1 MAIRRE
7 RFDLGEELAPPYET
21 PEGFLVV
28 EAYVSRPGIY
38 VYRNT
43 REDELDGLGKE
54 GELRRELRPDS
65 EVTSPKSLET
75 YRARSVTV
83 GHPRKNGKRVRVDA
97 NNVREFEVGTV
108 DGPARVVNGRLAAK
122 LVIKDKAAIAEA
134 KARKR
139 QVSPGHLSEIIVQ
152 KGVDPKYGRYDA
164 IQADIEINHIALVE
178 RARGGDSLHLRLDGE
193 ELREDSADNGKL
205 TTTVE
210 GHAHLVRLT
219 DWEGHACSSGTT
231 SWAVSEGED
240 HGHEHAWVKNADGT
254 ITIAASSGHTHE
266 IVQESPLGT
275 LLDLA
280 GAPLDAAGFPPVAP
294 LRTDGT
300 HHSFRSDEMADKKS
314 REDEL
319 TEKVQELEGVIKSLE
334 KERDTLEGRVRERM
348 DAAEAEA
355 VRKAVE
361 RADEAEKRLDA
372 YKAGFTQ
379 AVKSWT
385 ALTVVAQAVLG
396 KGYRMDDKDEAN
408 VVADVVKRL
417 DPAIDVVNTPLPELR
432 GHFKQLVARFDRA
445 KKEYA
450 DAADTIGSGSRSRAD
465 EEARSRK
472 IDDEWN
478 NQWKR
483 PAASTLMLQKER

>member
-1 MAIRRE
+1 MAVRRE
-7 RFDLGEELAPPYET
+7 RFDRYDLGDLAPPVET

-97 NNVREFEVGTV
+97 GNVREYEVGTV
-108 DGPARVVNGRLAAK
+108 DGPARVVKGRLAAK

-134 KARKR
+134 KAGKR
-139 QVSPGHLSEIIVQ
+139 QVSPGHLSEIIVK

-164 IQADIEINHIALVE
+164 IQADIEINHVALVE
-178 RARGGDSLHLRLDGE
+178 KARGGDALHLRLDGE
-193 ELREDSADNGKL
+193 EIREDDAGDGKL
-205 TTTVE
+205 TTTVD
-210 GHAHLVRLT
+210 GHAHLVRFT
-219 DWEGHACSSGTT
+219 DYDGKSCSSGST
-231 SWAVSEGED
+231 SWAAAEGEE
-240 HGHEHAWVKNADGT
+240 HPHEHAWVKNPDGT
-254 ITIAASSGHTHE
+254 ITIAASGGHTHE
-266 IVQESPLGT
+266 LVQDPMLGA
-275 LLDLA
+275 LHVMVD
-280 GAPLDAAGFPPVAP
+280 P
-294 LRTDGT
+294 LRTDGF
-300 HHSFRSDEMADKKS
+300 HSYRSDEMADKKS

-319 TEKVQELEGVIKSLE
+319 TEKVQELEGQIKTLE

-355 VRKAVE
+355 VLKAQE

-372 YKAGFTQ
+372 YKAGFTN
-379 AVKSWT
+379 AVKNWT

-396 KGYRMDDKDEAN
+396 KSYRMDDKDEAD
-408 VVADVVKRL
+408 VVRDVVKRL
-417 DPAIDVVNTPLPELR
+417 DSSINVIDTPLPELR

-450 DAADTIGSGSRSRAD
+450 DAAETIGTGTRSRGD
-465 EEARSRK
+465 EEARGRK

-478 NQWKR
+478 NSWKR
-483 PAASTLMLQKER
+483 PAASTQMLRKEP

>member
-7 RFDLGEELAPPYET
+7 RYDIGELLAPPYET

-28 EAYVSRPGIY
+28 EAFVSRPGIY

-43 REDELDGLGKE
+43 RQDELDGLGKE

-97 NNVREFEVGTV
+97 SNVRQFEVGTV
-108 DGPARVVNGRLAAK
+108 DGPARVVDGKLAAK

-134 KARKR
+134 KRRHR
-139 QVSPGHLSEIIVQ
+139 QVSPGHLSEIIVG

-178 RARGGDSLHLRLDGE
+178 KARGGNELQLRLDGE
-193 ELREDSADNGKL
+193 EIREDGAGEGKL

-210 GHAHLVRLT
+210 GHAHLVRMT
-219 DWEGHACSSGTT
+219 DWDGKTCSSGST
-231 SWAVSEGED
+231 SWAVSEGEEQP
-240 HGHEHAWVKNADGT
+240 HEHAWVRNADGS

-266 IVQESPLGT
+266 LVQDPMV
-275 LLDLA
+275 
-280 GAPLDAAGFPPVAP
+280 GALHNVVNPVDP
-294 LRTDGT
+294 LRTDGF
-300 HHSFRSDEMADKKS
+300 HSFRSDEMADKKS

-319 TEKVQELEGVIKSLE
+319 TEKVQELEGQIKTLE
-334 KERDTLEGRVRERM
+334 KERDGLAVKVRERM

-355 VRKAVE
+355 VKKAQE

-379 AVKSWT
+379 AVKNWT
-385 ALTVVAQAVLG
+385 ALTVVAQSVLG
-396 KGYRMDDKDEAN
+396 KGYRMDDKDEAD
-408 VVADVVKRL
+408 VVRDVVKRL
-417 DPAIDVVNTPLPELR
+417 DSSINVVDTPLPELR

-450 DAADTIGSGSRSRAD
+450 DAAETIGTGTRSRTD

-472 IDDEWN
+472 LDDEWN

-483 PAASTLMLQKER
+483 PAASTQMLRKEP